1 MEEGLPGVNRKT
13 CRCGQVVVVV
23 VVVISTCRDFVKQW
37 LQNRV
42 ALIIWNV
49 CVQARG
55 SNTANIMAS
64 EAEISQQ
71 DKPVYKKIIEYKK
84 KISLVE
90 GKRRA
95 MFNKFEQEKSVNRE
109 KEKELDV
116 ELKVPQFNFFTF
128 FFN

>member
-1 MEEGLPGVNRKT
+1 
-13 CRCGQVVVVV
+13 
-23 VVVISTCRDFVKQW
+23 
-37 LQNRV
+37 
-42 ALIIWNV
+42 
-49 CVQARG
+49 
-55 SNTANIMAS
+55 MAS

-116 ELKVPQFNFFTF
+116 ELKVPQFNYFYNLFFVSTHNKHKLTNEI
-128 FFN
+128 FNIN

>member
-13 CRCGQVVVVV
+13 CRCGQVVVV

>member
-1 MEEGLPGVNRKT
+1 MSLKT
-13 CRCGQVVVVV
+13 
-23 VVVISTCRDFVKQW
+23 
-37 LQNRV
+37 
-42 ALIIWNV
+42 
-49 CVQARG
+49 
-55 SNTANIMAS
+55 
-64 EAEISQQ
+64 
-71 DKPVYKKIIEYKK
+71 VYKSNSNELINGPKK

-128 FFN
+128 CK

>member
-1 MEEGLPGVNRKT
+1 MIT
-13 CRCGQVVVVV
+13 
-23 VVVISTCRDFVKQW
+23 
-37 LQNRV
+37 
-42 ALIIWNV
+42 WNV
-49 CVQARG
+49 CVQAKG
-55 SNTANIMAS
+55 SNPANRMAS

-116 ELKVPQFNFFTF
+116 ELKVPQFNYFYNLFCIYT
-128 FFN
+128 

>member
-1 MEEGLPGVNRKT
+1 MIT
-13 CRCGQVVVVV
+13 
-23 VVVISTCRDFVKQW
+23 
-37 LQNRV
+37 
-42 ALIIWNV
+42 WNV
-49 CVQARG
+49 CVQAKG
-55 SNTANIMAS
+55 SNPANRMAS

-71 DKPVYKKIIEYKK
+71 DKPVYKTIIEYKK

-116 ELKVPQFNFFTF
+116 ELKVPQFNYLYNLFLYVHII
-128 FFN
+128 NIN

>member
-1 MEEGLPGVNRKT
+1 M
-13 CRCGQVVVVV
+13 VV